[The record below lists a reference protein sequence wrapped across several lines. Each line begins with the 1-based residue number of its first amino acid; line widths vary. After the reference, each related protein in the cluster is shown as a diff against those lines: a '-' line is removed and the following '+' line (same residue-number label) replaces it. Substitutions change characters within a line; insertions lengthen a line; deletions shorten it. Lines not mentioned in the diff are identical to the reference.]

1 MPTND
6 IRSINDNKYFMAYP
20 PIVAIPQVFSK
31 YVLNNVGDRKER
43 LQSRSQTKY
52 ISIFNIGHGFQKE
65 FELA

>member
-1 MPTND
+1 
-6 IRSINDNKYFMAYP
+6 MAYP